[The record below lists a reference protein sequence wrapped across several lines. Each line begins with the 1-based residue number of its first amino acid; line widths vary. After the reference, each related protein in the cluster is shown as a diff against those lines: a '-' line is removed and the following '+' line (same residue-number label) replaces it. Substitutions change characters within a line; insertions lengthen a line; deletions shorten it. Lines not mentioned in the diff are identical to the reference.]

1 MQPLPERGARGL
13 LARLAWSARRRLR
26 RSPCPDHQPV
36 EELAAD
42 LRRLAAEIDAVF
54 AQDQPAKHHRLR
66 AATLAYDWVLLSA
79 CRTLEVPDPG
89 PAPLDPISRLSTEA
103 ELATRGL
110 QW

>member
-1 MQPLPERGARGL
+1 MRGL
-13 LARLAWSARRRLR
+13 LSRLAAGPRRRLG
-26 RSPCPDHQPV
+26 RSPQTHHDPV

-54 AQDQPAKHHRLR
+54 SQDQPAKHHRLR

-79 CRTLEVPDPG
+79 CRTLEVPEPG
-89 PAPLDPISRLSTEA
+89 PAPLDPISRLCTEA
-103 ELATRGL
+103 ELAARGL

>member
-1 MQPLPERGARGL
+1 MQPPSERGVRGL
-13 LARLAWSARRRLR
+13 LARLAWQVRGRLHRSRR
-26 RSPCPDHQPV
+26 PDHLPV

-66 AATLAYDWVLLSA
+66 AVTLAYDWVLLSA
-79 CRTLEVPDPG
+79 CRTLEVPEPG
-89 PAPLDPISRLSTEA
+89 PAPLDPIARLSTEA